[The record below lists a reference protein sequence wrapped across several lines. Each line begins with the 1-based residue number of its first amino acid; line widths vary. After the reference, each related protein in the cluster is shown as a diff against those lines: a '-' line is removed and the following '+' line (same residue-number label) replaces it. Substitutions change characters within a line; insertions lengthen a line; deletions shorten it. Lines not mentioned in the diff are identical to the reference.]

1 MQSVLECIKKENL
14 IRSGEIIGVAVSGG
28 SDSMALLHYLNSN
41 KEKFDIEI
49 VAIHFDHAI
58 RENSEK
64 DAQFVENFCKD
75 NGIRLMKT
83 RVNVPAFCE
92 KKGTS
97 IEMGARELRYSF
109 FEKLIDKGIVD
120 KIALAHHISDQAE
133 TILMHLFRGS
143 GLTGAEGMSFVRGKF
158 IRPMLTTEKKEI
170 MEYISE
176 NFIEY
181 VDDETNFMNNY
192 TRNYIR
198 NTIMPLVLERF
209 PSAEK
214 AIVSFGKNCKEDSDF
229 ISKQIFFDGVLV
241 EKNLVKIPLT
251 YFVYESSII
260 NRIIFK
266 ALKELG
272 VYSDVERKHI
282 EMIKDLAK
290 YAENGSKIDLPN
302 KIIVHKEYEYITIV
316 SRQMLQQGGERAFK
330 GGKLVFENFGTIA
343 VNRTT
348 NINFEEATHLIDA
361 KKVPKNCVWRYRR
374 DGDEFTKFGG
384 GKKKLK
390 SYFIDKKIPQRLR
403 DCIPLLACDNKI
415 LVIAGVEISDD
426 VKIDETTKFAY
437 AINITFEDEE

>member
-1 MQSVLECIKKENL
+1 MQSVFDCIKKNNL

-28 SDSMALLHYLNSN
+28 SDSMALLHFLNAN
-41 KEKFDIEI
+41 KEKLDIEV

-58 RENSEK
+58 RENSIK

-75 NGIRLMKT
+75 HSIRLMKT
-83 RVNVPAFCE
+83 RVNVPSFCE

-97 IEMGARELRYSF
+97 IEMGARELRYNF
-109 FEKLIDKGIVD
+109 FEKLLDKGIVD

-143 GLTGAEGMSFVRGKF
+143 GLQGAEGMSYSRGKF
-158 IRPMLTTEKKEI
+158 IRPMLDTEKKEI
-170 MEYISE
+170 MQYIAD

-198 NTIMPLVLERF
+198 NEIMPKIKERF
-209 PSAEK
+209 PNAEN
-214 AIVSFGKNCKEDSDF
+214 ALVGFGKRCKEDSDF
-229 ISKQIFFDGVLV
+229 IEKQLFFDGVMI
-241 EKNLVKIPLT
+241 EKNLAKIPLT

-272 VYSDVERKHI
+272 IYSDIERKHI
-282 EMIKDLAK
+282 EAIKDLAK

-302 KIIVHKEYEYITIV
+302 KISVHKEYEYITIV
-316 SRQMLQQGGERAFK
+316 SKQMLSKGGERAFK
-330 GGKLVFENFGTIA
+330 GGKLTFENFGTIT
-343 VNRTT
+343 VSRTT
-348 NINFEEATHLIDA
+348 DLNFENATHLIDA
-361 KKVPKNCVWRYRR
+361 KKVPKNCVWRYRK
-374 DGDEFTKFGG
+374 DGDEFRRFGG

-390 SYFIDKKIPQRLR
+390 SYFIDQKVPQRLR
-403 DCIPLLACDNKI
+403 DYIPVLASDNQI
-415 LVIAGVEISDD
+415 LVIAGMEISDD
-426 VKIDETTKFAY
+426 VKLDPDTKFAY
-437 AINITFEDEE
+437 AISIEKQD

>member
-1 MQSVLECIKKENL
+1 MQSVIETIKKENL
-14 IRSGEIIGVAVSGG
+14 IKSGEIIGVAVSGG
-28 SDSMALLHYLNSN
+28 SDSMALLHYLNSI
-41 KEKFDIEI
+41 KSVLDIEI
-49 VAIHFDHAI
+49 VAIHFDHGI
-58 RENSEK
+58 RENSAK

-75 NGIRLMKT
+75 NLIRLMKT
-83 RVNVPAFCE
+83 RVNVPAYCE

-109 FEKLIDKGIVD
+109 FEKLLDKGIVD

-143 GLTGAEGMSFVRGKF
+143 GLTGAEGMNFVRGKF
-158 IRPMLTTEKKEI
+158 IRPMLNTDKSEIKK
-170 MEYISE
+170 YISD

-192 TRNYIR
+192 TRNYLR
-198 NTIMPLVLERF
+198 NKVMPLILERF
-209 PSAEK
+209 PNAER
-214 AIVSFGKNCKEDSDF
+214 AIVGFGKNCKEDSDF
-229 ISKQIFFDGVLV
+229 ISSQIFFDGVLV

-251 YFVYESSII
+251 YFVYENSII

-272 VYSDVERKHI
+272 VYSDIERKHI

-302 KIIVHKEYEYITIV
+302 KLTVHKEYEYVTIV
-316 SRQMLQQGGERAFK
+316 SKQLLQQGSEKAFK
-330 GGKLVFENFGTIA
+330 AGKYIFENFGTIS
-343 VNRTT
+343 VSRTA
-348 NINFEEATHLIDA
+348 NINFEDVTHIIDA
-361 KKVPKNCVWRYRR
+361 KKIPKNAVWRYRK

-390 SYFIDKKIPQRLR
+390 SYLIDQKVPQRLR
-403 DCIPLLACDNKI
+403 DLIPVLASGNQI
-415 LVIAGVEISDD
+415 LVIAGIEISED
-426 VKIDETTKFAY
+426 VKVDDTTKFAY
-437 AINITFEDEE
+437 AINIEKQ

>member
-1 MQSVLECIKKENL
+1 MQSVLDTIKKENL

-28 SDSMALLHYLNSN
+28 SDSMALLHYLNSI
-41 KEKFDIEI
+41 KEKLDIEI
-49 VAIHFDHAI
+49 IAIHFDHAI
-58 RENSEK
+58 RENSLK
-64 DAQFVENFCKD
+64 DAQFVENYCKD
-75 NGIRLMKT
+75 NNIRLMKT

-97 IEMGARELRYSF
+97 IEMGARELRYDF
-109 FEKLIDKGIVD
+109 FNKLLDKGIID
-120 KIALAHHISDQAE
+120 KIALAHHVSDQAE

-143 GLTGAEGMSFVRGKF
+143 GPSGAEGMSFVRGKF
-158 IRPMLTTEKKEI
+158 IRPMLNTEKKEI
-170 MEYISE
+170 MDYINN

-198 NTIMPLVLERF
+198 NEIMPLIKERF
-209 PSAEK
+209 PNAEH

-229 ISKQIFFDGVLV
+229 IAKQIFFDGILI
-241 EKNLVKIPLT
+241 EKNLAKIPLT

-266 ALKELG
+266 TLNELG
-272 VYSDVERKHI
+272 IFTDIERKHI

-302 KIIVHKEYEYITIV
+302 KLTVHKEYEYITII
-316 SRQMLQQGGERAFK
+316 SKQMLQQGGERAFK
-330 GGKLVFENFGTIA
+330 GGKLTFENFGTIT
-343 VNRTT
+343 VNRTA

-361 KKVPKNCVWRYRR
+361 KKVPKNTVWRYRK

-403 DCIPLLACDNKI
+403 DSIPLLACDNKI
-415 LVIAGVEISDD
+415 LVIAGIEISDD

-437 AINITFEDEE
+437 AINIDEI